1 MASQTKWTRQELI
14 LAFNLYCKIPFGQ
27 IHDRNPKII
36 ELAKFVGRTPGAVSW
51 KLVNFAHLDPSL
63 DRKGASNVS
72 KMDREIWQEFHE
84 NTEQLIFESE
94 QLLAERKGTS
104 LEKLSDIDTYDL
116 PAAGMER
123 ERMIRVRV
131 NQQFFRKMVLAAY
144 DNRCCVTGLPVP
156 ELLVASHIIPWARDV
171 KNRLNPL
178 NGLCLNAFHDRAFD
192 KGLIGI
198 SGEYTLLVS
207 KALQDALKE
216 EAGAM
221 FFTKYSGKKICLP
234 RRFIPSQE
242 FLEYH
247 RNNIFLGAA

>member
-14 LAFNLYCKIPFGQ
+14 LALNLYCKIPFGQ

-94 QLLAERKGTS
+94 RLLAERKGVS

-178 NGLCLNAFHDRAFD
+178 NGLCLNALHDRAFD

-198 SGEYTLLVS
+198 SEEYTLLVS
-207 KALQDALKE
+207 KALQDPLTE

-221 FFTKYSGKKICLP
+221 FFAKYSGIKLRLP
-234 RRFIPSQE
+234 RRFIPAQE